1 MSTVNV
7 RHYWWEVRL
16 MTIRSCKINNNNN
29 NTSKQCHSC
38 TWSQTSWSRNHN
50 KVGRRGPG
58 QNSNSGKCAIK
69 FFSSNTELI
78 CSFGWLMTFPL
89 VQINTGLSPLFQ
101 FILCDPYSFLCF
113 LFLQV
118 SSDCVINFTVHF
130 FWFATVCFLCLQFII
145 PLLGVKLA
153 WSNGPNRMGCIILLH
168 DDGSRTS
175 LQYTAG
181 IGQWPK

>member
-1 MSTVNV
+1 MTV
-7 RHYWWEVRL
+7 
-16 MTIRSCKINNNNN
+16 RSCKINNN

-58 QNSNSGKCAIK
+58 QNSSSGKCVIK
-69 FFSSNTELI
+69 FFPSNTELM
-78 CSFGWLMTFPL
+78 CSFGWLMTFSL
-89 VQINTGLSPLFQ
+89 VLINTYVAPLFQ

-118 SSDCVINFTVHF
+118 SSGCVINFTVCF
-130 FWFATVCFLCLQFII
+130 FWSSTVCILCLQFII
-145 PLLGVKLA
+145 LLVGVKLA
-153 WSNGPNRMGCIILLH
+153 LSNGPNRMGCIILLH
-168 DDGSRTS
+168 DDGSS
-175 LQYTAG
+175 AIPQYTAA